1 MPTKRVF
8 IIDAHAFLHR
18 SYHALPKF
26 STSKGEEVGALYGFT
41 RILLKLLRERRPD
54 YVAVCFDS
62 KGGTFRDGLYSEYKA
77 NRAETEPGLIGQLN
91 TARDLVKA
99 LGLKGVYL
107 KGFEADDIIATLAR
121 RAEKAGLE
129 AVIVSG
135 DKDAAQLANEKVSL
149 WDGSS
154 PDFSGPEAVTKKY
167 GVPPGLLP
175 DYFALTGDSSDNV
188 PGVAGVGPKS
198 AAKLVQTY
206 GALEKILAAATDP
219 AVVASD
225 KALAKVAKDMENA
238 RLSRRLVTL
247 EADAPVEEGLEL
259 FKPGALGGPGLEEMA
274 RRLEFKELLA
284 LAGSAP
290 SENKPVEL
298 PPLRTPEEILSGLSG
313 TACLAA
319 FEDCLAISSKEGVC
333 LLKAGSFSPEASKA
347 AAALLTDA
355 KVRKLTFGIKSV
367 LRLLGLPAGFEPV
380 NFFDAEAA
388 AALLSAGARK
398 TELPQ
403 MAFER
408 LSLPM
413 QLPGSDEEKAQACS
427 ALPGLCGQLEGELEK
442 TGMSGVYAELELP
455 LLPAVYSME
464 QQGSAVDTALL
475 GELSS
480 RFEKKLAELQAEC
493 ERLTGAQINLN
504 SPKQVGFLLYEKLNL
519 GLEEAQKKQ
528 FKNKDGYST
537 GEEALQYLKAAHP
550 VVPLIMEFREISK
563 LKSSFVDNLLAAAG
577 ADGRLHTTFD
587 QLGAATGR
595 FSSRNPNLQNIPVR
609 SESGLLVRKCF
620 IAREG
625 FTLLSADYSQID
637 LRVLAHLSGDRNLT
651 EAFRHGEDI
660 HLRTA
665 AEVFN
670 CAPEFVTPEMRRAA
684 KAINFGIVYGQ
695 TPTGLSRE
703 LGLSRAEA
711 ANYIKHYFEACPG
724 VKAWSDKTMA
734 EAKKTGFVTTFAG
747 RRRLLPE
754 LTASNPHLRSFA
766 ERAAVNTPVQGGS
779 ADIIKKAMVKLFA
792 VLKHSKEILMLLQVH
807 DELVFEVRKGKLPEA
822 AALIRKE
829 MERAY
834 KLEVPLKADLKTGPN
849 WRDMEKYAI

>member
-1 MPTKRVF
+1 MSTKRVF

-41 RILLKLLRERRPD
+41 RILLKILRERKPD

-62 KGGTFRDGLYSEYKA
+62 KGGTFRDEMFKAYKA
-77 NRAETEPGLIGQLN
+77 NRSETEPGLIGQLN

-121 RAEKAGLE
+121 RAEKAGME

-135 DKDAAQLANEKVSL
+135 DKDAAQLAGEKVKL

-154 PDFSGPEAVTKKY
+154 PDFSGPEAVEKKY
-167 GVPPGLLP
+167 GLPPSLLP

-206 GALEKILAAATDP
+206 GPLEKILAAAMDP
-219 AVVASD
+219 ALVASD

-247 EADAPVEEGLEL
+247 ESDAPVEEGMEI
-259 FKPGALGGPGLEEMA
+259 FKPAAPGGPELEEMA

-284 LAGSAP
+284 LAGAAP
-290 SENKPVEL
+290 APQKPAEL
-298 PPLRTPEEILSGLSG
+298 PPMGEACEILKSLHGTVAFAAFADGLAIGSKKGICILGPALDAGTTEKAASALADPKLHKVVFGVKSVMRLLSLPSGFTPENFVDVE
-313 TACLAA
+313 
-319 FEDCLAISSKEGVC
+319 
-333 LLKAGSFSPEASKA
+333 A
-347 AAALLTDA
+347 AAALLT
-355 KVRKLTFGIKSV
+355 
-367 LRLLGLPAGFEPV
+367 AGTRRV
-380 NFFDAEAA
+380 
-388 AALLSAGARK
+388 
-398 TELPQ
+398 ELPQ
-403 MAFER
+403 MVFER
-408 LSLPM
+408 LGLPM
-413 QLPGSDEEKAQACS
+413 QLPGSNEEKSQSCA
-427 ALPGLCGQLEGELEK
+427 ALPELWQLLKEELEK
-442 TGMSGVYAELELP
+442 AGMTGVYNELELP

-464 QQGSAVDTALL
+464 QHGTAVDTALL
-475 GELSS
+475 GQLASK
-480 RFEKKLAELQAEC
+480 FEKKLAELQAES
-493 ERLTGAQINLN
+493 ERLTGAQVNLN

-528 FKNKDGYST
+528 FKNKDGGYST
-537 GEEALQYLKAAHP
+537 GEDALQYLKAAHP
-550 VVPLIMEFREISK
+550 VVPLLLEYREISK
-563 LKSSFVDNLLAAAG
+563 LKSSFVDTLLAAAG
-577 ADGRLHTTFD
+577 PDGRLHTTFD
-587 QLGAATGR
+587 QLGTATGR
-595 FSSRNPNLQNIPVR
+595 FSSAKPNLQNIPAR

-620 IAREG
+620 TARDG
-625 FTLLSADYSQID
+625 FVLLSADYSQID

-651 EAFRHGEDI
+651 EAFRNGEDI

-703 LGLSRAEA
+703 LGISRGEA
-711 ANYIKHYFEACPG
+711 ATYIKHYFEVCPG
-724 VKAWSDKTMA
+724 VKEWSDRTME
-734 EAKKTGFVTTFAG
+734 EAKKTGFVRTFAG
-747 RRRLLPE
+747 RRRALPE
-754 LTASNPHLRSFA
+754 LKASNPHLRSFA

-779 ADIIKKAMVKLFA
+779 ADIIKKAMVELFTGF
-792 VLKHSKEILMLLQVH
+792 KHSKDVFMLLQVH
-807 DELVFEVRKGKLPEA
+807 DELVFEVRRDHLKHA

-829 MERAY
+829 MEGAY
-834 KLEVPLKADLKTGPN
+834 KLSVPLKAELKTGHN
-849 WRDMEKYAI
+849 WRDMEKYEA

>member
-1 MPTKRVF
+1 MLPKRVF

-41 RILLKLLRERRPD
+41 RILLKILRERKPD

-62 KGGTFRDGLYSEYKA
+62 KGSTFRDDLYADYKA
-77 NRAETEPGLIGQLN
+77 NRSATEPGLIGQLN

-135 DKDAAQLANEKVSL
+135 DKDAAQLAGERVKL

-154 PDFSGPEAVTKKY
+154 PDFSGPEAVEKKY
-167 GVPPGLLP
+167 GLPPGLLP
-175 DYFALTGDSSDNV
+175 DYFALVGDSSDNV

-198 AAKLVQTY
+198 AVKLVQTY
-206 GALEKILAAATDP
+206 GPLEKILAAAMDP
-219 AVVASD
+219 ALVAAD

-247 EADAPVEEGLEL
+247 EADAPVEEGLEI
-259 FKPGALGGPGLEEMA
+259 FKPSAFGGLELEEMA

-284 LAGSAP
+284 LAGAAP
-290 SENKPVEL
+290 AAQKQAEL
-298 PPLRTPEEILSGLSG
+298 PPVAEAGEILKALHGTVAFAAFADGLVIGSKKGVCILGPGLS
-313 TACLAA
+313 
-319 FEDCLAISSKEGVC
+319 E
-333 LLKAGSFSPEASKA
+333 KA
-347 AAALLTDA
+347 ASVLADPSVF
-355 KVRKLTFGIKSV
+355 KVVFGLKSV
-367 LRLLGLPAGFEPV
+367 MRLLGLPSGFTPE
-380 NFFDAEAA
+380 NFSEVEAA
-388 AALLSAGARK
+388 AALLSAGTRRV
-398 TELPQ
+398 ELPQ
-403 MAFER
+403 MVFER
-408 LSLPM
+408 LGLPL
-413 QLPGSDEEKAQACS
+413 QLPGSNEEKAQSCA
-427 ALPGLCGQLEGELEK
+427 ALPELWQLLKEELEEA
-442 TGMSGVYAELELP
+442 GMTGVYSELELP

-464 QQGSAVDTALL
+464 QHGTAVDTALL

-480 RFEKKLAELQAEC
+480 RFEKKLADLQAES
-493 ERLTGAQINLN
+493 ERLTGAQVNLN
-504 SPKQVGFLLYEKLNL
+504 SPKQVSFLLYEKLNL

-528 FKNKDGYST
+528 FKNKEGGYST

-550 VVPLIMEFREISK
+550 VVPLLMEYREISK
-563 LKSSFVDNLLAAAG
+563 LKSSFVDTLLAAAG
-577 ADGRLHTTFD
+577 PDGRLHTTFD

-595 FSSRNPNLQNIPVR
+595 FSSRNPNLQNIPAR

-620 IAREG
+620 TARAG
-625 FTLLSADYSQID
+625 FVLLSSDYSQID
-637 LRVLAHLSGDRNLT
+637 LRVLAHLSGDRNLS
-651 EAFRHGEDI
+651 EAFRNGEDI

-703 LGLSRAEA
+703 LGISRGEA
-711 ANYIKHYFEACPG
+711 ATYIKHYFEVCPG
-724 VKAWSDKTMA
+724 VKEWSDRTLD
-734 EAKKTGFVTTFAG
+734 EAKRTGFVATFTG
-747 RRRLLPE
+747 RRRALPE
-754 LTASNPHLRSFA
+754 LKASNPHLRSFA

-779 ADIIKKAMVKLFA
+779 ADIIKKAMVRLFEG
-792 VLKHSKEILMLLQVH
+792 LKHSKDVFMLLQVH
-807 DELVFEVRKGKLPEA
+807 DELVFEVRKDSLEKA
-822 AALIRKE
+822 AVLIRKE
-829 MERAY
+829 MEGAY
-834 KLEVPLKADLKTGPN
+834 QLSVPLKADLKTGLN
-849 WRDMEKYAI
+849 WRDMEKYEA